1 MPASALQAI
10 DVLSRMCNPDSD
22 ATDDTPQAIATKD
35 LAPLIHDIC
44 VITTVGEVI
53 VRYTEAVAINFGY
66 TFENIGIV
74 VSAWLRKVNVTTYA
88 RYIFDYRALVGF
100 RLTLEQLSAVN
111 EIVTH
116 NGNAYDV
123 GFGQDFCAPI
133 FDFLRTENR
142 PYAWEVLRNT
152 VLTKDP
158 ITY

>member
-1 MPASALQAI
+1 
-10 DVLSRMCNPDSD
+10 
-22 ATDDTPQAIATKD
+22 
-35 LAPLIHDIC
+35 
-44 VITTVGEVI
+44 
-53 VRYTEAVAINFGY
+53 
-66 TFENIGIV
+66 V

-100 RLTLEQLSAVN
+100 RLTLEQPPAVN
-111 EIVTH
+111 AIVKQ

-133 FDFLRTENR
+133 FNLLRTENR
-142 PYAWEVLRNT
+142 PQAWEVLHNT